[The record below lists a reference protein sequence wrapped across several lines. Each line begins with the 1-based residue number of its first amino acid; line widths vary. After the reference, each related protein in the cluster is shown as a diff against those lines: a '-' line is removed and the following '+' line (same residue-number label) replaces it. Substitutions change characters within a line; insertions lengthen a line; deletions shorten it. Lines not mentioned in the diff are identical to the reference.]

1 MLNKVESRREFLINF
16 LYFAVIVGIYCVTVK
31 YAFGYIFPFIFAPIK
46 EKHKKWMEIE
56 IFVSTLSL
64 TVKKAKTKI
73 REVDIVPK
81 VKGEDK

>member
-1 MLNKVESRREFLINF
+1 MLRPLSVSRGLFF
-16 LYFAVIVGIYCVTVK
+16 DQ
-31 YAFGYIFPFIFAPIK
+31 IK
-46 EKHKKWMEIE
+46 EKNKKWLEMEI
-56 IFVSTLSL
+56 INITLSL